1 MLRDKND
8 YIILISFQLNS
19 LQALNLKWNQ
29 ITEVKEYSF
38 GSLNNLKELNLNGN
52 RLQIG
57 ENSFN
62 VLNNLQSLYLNHNRY
77 NKKLI

>member
-8 YIILISFQLNS
+8 YIILISLQLNS

-52 RLQIG
+52 RLQ
-57 ENSFN
+57 
-62 VLNNLQSLYLNHNRY
+62 
-77 NKKLI
+77 